1 MYEVAQVAGN
11 KVEAACAIRSL
22 SNIMGQ
28 ISSNHNNSHS
38 NGKSSKIHHRHSS
51 VQPTTAARI
60 KDDQIYRDHL
70 KDQLF
75 RVKDSSSKKTKELYT
90 NGGAQIKISDRPV
103 TISEMNAYN
112 IEKNDVIANKKIN
125 PKDSKDIY
133 NSQRTNNHKEF
144 YSVGEGYHKTENC
157 YYKTPDG
164 GYHKLPPDSFHKMS
178 EGCYNK
184 MPDGSFRKL
193 DDLNNVNSQQ
203 NQQESTGSQHH
214 RVKSNVMKFLKR
226 SKSHTP
232 ATIKELHKEKEHK
245 TGGGG
250 AAAAPAGHNRRVMVN
265 MLDGGGLP
273 IVAKSK
279 HVSERSTKQI
289 RERDKENR
297 SGHKVF
303 FSFKFEYIYF
313 YYGGNHKV

>member
-133 NSQRTNNHKEF
+133 NSQRTNHKEF

-203 NQQESTGSQHH
+203 HQQESTGSQH

-245 TGGGG
+245 TGGG
-250 AAAAPAGHNRRVMVN
+250 AAAVAPAGNRRVMVN

-303 FSFKFEYIYF
+303 FSFEFEF
-313 YYGGNHKV
+313 YYYFIMMEI